1 MKLKLLTTLACA
13 TLALPS
19 LAAEVTYAKD
29 IAPMV
34 KKYCGECHS
43 PPDSPTLAE
52 FKKDVE
58 KYKADKVG
66 PSNNTYESLMQLV
79 NGDSTG
85 ALMRRLDDGTNPFSK
100 GKTGNMNKYLGET
113 DEERGANL
121 ALFKAWVVG
130 QGEAHWDINGSV
142 QIGDMPPMSAEQR
155 KRIKAK
161 P

>member
-1 MKLKLLTTLACA
+1 MKTN
-13 TLALPS
+13 S
-19 LAAEVTYAKD
+19 LAVLVCAGLAWPALAADVTYSKD
-29 IAPMV
+29 IQPLV

-52 FKKDVE
+52 FKKDIE

-66 PSNNTYESLMQLV
+66 PRNDTYEDLLKLV
-79 NGDSTG
+79 TG
-85 ALMRRLDDGTNPFSK
+85 EEKGILMRRLDDGTNPFAK

-113 DEERGANL
+113 DEERAANL

-130 QGEAHWDINGSV
+130 EGAAPWDMNGAD
-142 QIGDMPPMSAEQR
+142 QIGDMPPMSAEQL

>member
-1 MKLKLLTTLACA
+1 MKLTLLTALAGA
-13 TLALPS
+13 ALTVPC

-29 IAPMV
+29 IEPLV

-66 PSNNTYESLMQLV
+66 PRNNTYESLMQLV
-79 NGDSTG
+79 NGEDTG
-85 ALMRRLDDGTNPFSK
+85 ALMQRLDDGTNPYAK
-100 GKTGNMNKYLGET
+100 GKPGNMNKYLGET
-113 DEERGANL
+113 DEERAANL
-121 ALFKAWVVG
+121 AMFKAWVVG
-130 QGEAHWDINGSV
+130 EGATQWDMNGTA
-142 QIGDMPPMSAEQR
+142 QRGDMPPITAEQL